1 MSWIVVGITTL
12 FSLFL
17 LFQLMVV
24 WQARKQ
30 VGRPQPVTA
39 SPLKIDSTRPA
50 LLYFH
55 SPQCSPCRAMTPV
68 VTEMGESDD
77 NVISIDITRDMELAR
92 AYRVRATPTVVVVE
106 SGTITKVLVGQKSR
120 TTLLGLVQK

>member
-30 VGRPQPVTA
+30 VGRPQPETA

-68 VTEMGESDD
+68 ITEMGESDD

-120 TTLLGLVQK
+120 TTLLNLIQK